1 MFKCSA
7 RSMIRLASITVITA
21 TAIAV
26 SSPALPASGEQAFRP
41 PLNEAT
47 LSELRDLYKKLIDAE
62 NLHDLGAV
70 RSMLL
75 ASPDS
80 LFISR
85 VEPVEKGDWGGYW
98 GTTSIMSH
106 FAALYNGT
114 FRIDPNYSEQKVV
127 GLSPD
132 VAETYVPVIITSGYG
147 GQAPVGRRFLM
158 ILDWVRTTDGWRVA
172 TDIPM
177 PIPAPPQIKN

>member
-1 MFKCSA
+1 MFIRNA
-7 RSMIRLASITVITA
+7 PPMIKFTLRAVLTA
-21 TAIAV
+21 VAMMV
-26 SSPALPASGEQAFRP
+26 SSMALPAAGEQTYKP

-47 LSELRDLYKKLIDAE
+47 LSELRDLYKKLIEAE
-62 NLHDLGAV
+62 NLHDLVTVKA
-70 RSMLL
+70 MLL

-85 VEPVEKGDWGGYW
+85 VEPVEKGDWGSYW

-106 FAALYNGT
+106 FAALYDGT
-114 FRIDPNYSEQKVV
+114 FRIDPNYAEQKVV

-158 ILDWVRTTDGWRVA
+158 VLEWVRTSDGWRVA

-177 PIPAPPQIKN
+177 PIPPPPPINK

>member
-1 MFKCSA
+1 MIKRTT
-7 RSMIRLASITVITA
+7 RSMIKLAYG
-21 TAIAV
+21 AV
-26 SSPALPASGEQAFRP
+26 LMVTTIMASSHASPASGEQVYRP

-62 NLHDLGAV
+62 NLHDLATV
-70 RSMLL
+70 KAMLL

-98 GTTSIMSH
+98 GTTSIMGH
-106 FAALYNGT
+106 FAALYDGT
-114 FRIDPNYSEQKVV
+114 FRIDPNYAEQKVV

-158 ILDWVRTTDGWRVA
+158 VLDWVRTSDGWRVA

-177 PIPAPPQIKN
+177 PISPPSPINK

>member
-1 MFKCSA
+1 MFRCNA
-7 RSMIRLASITVITA
+7 RSMIKLASIAVFIAAAIT
-21 TAIAV
+21 T
-26 SSPALPASGEQAFRP
+26 SSPALPASGEQAYKP
-41 PLNEAT
+41 PLNETT

-62 NLHDLGAV
+62 NLHDLGSV
-70 RSMLL
+70 KSMLL

-85 VEPVEKGDWGGYW
+85 IEPVENGEWGGYW

-114 FRIDPNYSEQKVV
+114 FRIDPNYAEQKVV

-158 ILDWVRTTDGWRVA
+158 ILDWVRTPDGWRVA

-177 PIPAPPQIKN
+177 PVPPPPQIKK